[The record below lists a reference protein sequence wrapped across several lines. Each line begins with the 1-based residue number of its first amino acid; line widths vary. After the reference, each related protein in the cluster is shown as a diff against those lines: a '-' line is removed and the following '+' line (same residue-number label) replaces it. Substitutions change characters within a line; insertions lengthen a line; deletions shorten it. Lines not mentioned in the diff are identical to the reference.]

1 MPGRPE
7 VQLRLPNN
15 YNEVMDGAL
24 PRDPYGPML
33 DTLAHIGTETLARRI
48 EMANEINRREG
59 VTFSLNPTDG
69 DRILPVDW
77 LPRIIPADHWDTIER
92 GLKQRITALNLLC
105 HDVYNGRQTIVPEEI
120 LATCPYF
127 YPECIGLRVPHDIY
141 IHVYGPDLLH
151 LGNGKYV
158 VLEDNT
164 RIPSG
169 VSYAVKYREV
179 TKRVIPELFRPY
191 RIRRIDD
198 YGQVFLRNLHY
209 FAEGRPH
216 ASTPPV
222 MVLLTEGTYNAAYYE
237 HKFLS
242 EQMGLPLVEPSDL
255 YIDDDLS
262 CRLHTFDGSARV
274 DLIYRR
280 IQDLETF
287 VPSLVRA
294 YAAGQ
299 VGLVNAWGTGI
310 VDDKTVFPY
319 VPALIRH
326 YLGEEPI
333 LPNVESYS
341 LAEPAVRR
349 HVLANLGKM
358 VVKSREGYGGHDML
372 IGPESTRAEQQAF
385 RDKILAR
392 PLNYIAQ
399 DCVEFSTHLIC
410 RTSDRSRDGT
420 HGAVSLTDSYVDL
433 RAYVLYGQDITVLP
447 GGISRVA
454 QPGTHVVNSSSG
466 GLVKDTW
473 VLEEGF

>member
-1 MPGRPE
+1 MPDGPE
-7 VQLRLPNN
+7 VQLRLPN

-33 DTLAHIGTETLARRI
+33 ATLAQIGTETFVRRI

-209 FAEGRPH
+209 FAEGLPNVSNRRRGR
-216 ASTPPV
+216 TQPPV

-262 CRLHTFDGSARV
+262 CRLHTFDGTARV

-349 HVLANLGKM
+349 HVLANLSKM

-410 RTSDRSRDGT
+410 RTADGT
-420 HGAVSLTDSYVDL
+420 VSLTDSYVDL
-433 RAYVLYGQDITVLP
+433 RTYVLYGQDITVLP

-473 VLEEGF
+473 VLEEAF